1 MSIRRA
7 DLIHAIAEAQKNN
20 DIESYNELL
29 RIYYRMLSQEQ
40 IKDVFMKEITLYDTI
55 SNRALQLLGV

>member
-1 MSIRRA
+1 MSIRRT
-7 DLIHAIAEAQKNN
+7 DLIRAIAEAQRNN

-55 SNRALQLLGV
+55 SNKALQLLSV